1 MRRAVAVAAA
11 LAAALAL
18 AGCQGSSARTPT
30 AKRESAIVL
39 RLGVVGDRTD
49 PDGVLAASFAADVAR
64 RSDGEIEVRTVAHA
78 AGDGP
83 SLLAD
88 ARGGGLDL
96 AGVATAAF
104 DRVGLRAFQP
114 LQAPLLITG
123 YPLERQ
129 VIDGPVG
136 AAMLAQVESIGLT
149 GLALYERGLQR
160 PLSTGA
166 ARLGERGAS
175 PRVATPP
182 SGVLAAGWRALGAR
196 PREVA
201 PARLAGALA
210 SGRIDGTAASL
221 AAIQS
226 QRLYGGAPAVSSNL
240 VMLALAGRAGGPPAE
255 LRGALLGPAGGAA
268 GGRGRPAG
276 ALAGGPGAAERP
288 GGGALPGG
296 GAPAADPAG
305 GPRPPGPARGPRRRR
320 AGARPGGPPGAGA
333 HPRPGGGDPRPGAA
347 AALPEAGRLSRANLF
362 GIVAM
367 LGWGA
372 AYVPSAWLVEDW
384 PALIAAGARLDGRRL
399 VAVRGRPG
407 GGW

>member
-64 RSDGEIEVRTVAHA
+64 RSGGEIEVRTVAHA
-78 AGDGP
+78 AADGP

-104 DRVGLRAFQP
+104 DRAGLRAFQP

-129 VIDGPVG
+129 VIEGPVG

-226 QRLYGGAPAVSSNL
+226 QRLYDGAPAVSSNL
-240 VMLALAGRAGGPPAE
+240 VIWPSPAALVAHRPSFAALSSGQQAVLRAAAADLPARSLAAQARPSALAAVLCQEGVR
-255 LRGALLGPAGGAA
+255 LLPT
-268 GGRGRPAG
+268 
-276 ALAGGPGAAERP
+276 
-288 GGGALPGG
+288 
-296 GAPAADPAG
+296 
-305 GPRPPGPARGPRRRR
+305 
-320 AGARPGGPPGAGA
+320 PPGARA
-333 HPRPGGGDPRPGAA
+333 RLARRAARAADALARDPAARRALARIRALAAATPAPAPLPPCPRPAD
-347 AALPEAGRLSRANLF
+347 
-362 GIVAM
+362 
-367 LGWGA
+367 
-372 AYVPSAWLVEDW
+372 
-384 PALIAAGARLDGRRL
+384 
-399 VAVRGRPG
+399 
-407 GGW
+407 